1 LRYVDAISSDDLYSS
16 RFEDVPGLRLEV
28 KPQSERSFIPGE
40 GCRTIEGV
48 LGDDTGEE
56 EGEVDVEKGRCGM
69 VRTA

>member
-1 LRYVDAISSDDLYSS
+1 
-16 RFEDVPGLRLEV
+16 LRLEV